1 MSTAP
6 NPPRPVAAT
15 GFLDLKAVHVP
26 RSLADAAQQHLRA
39 VGRHGNEGF
48 ALWIGRRDG
57 HDFRV
62 DETVIPEQRGLQSA
76 TGVCVT
82 VGSDELFRIN
92 KYLYATGR
100 QLVAQLHSHPTDAY
114 HSETDDSFPI
124 ATTAGAF
131 SLVIPDFAVRP
142 FSLDE
147 CAVYRLVPGDGWLE
161 FPTPAVRRVIRL
173 TND

>member
-1 MSTAP
+1 MSIAP
-6 NPPRPVAAT
+6 NHPQAGTAS
-15 GFLDLKAVHVP
+15 GFLDVEGLLVP
-26 RSLADAAQQHLRA
+26 RRLADAAQHHLRM
-39 VGRHGNEGF
+39 VGRQGNEGF
-48 ALWIGRRDG
+48 ALWIGRRAG
-57 HDFRV
+57 RVFHV
-62 DETVIPEQRGLQSA
+62 DETLIPEQRGLQFN

-82 VGSDELFRIN
+82 VGSEELFRIN
-92 KYLYATGR
+92 KYLYTTGR
-100 QLVAQLHSHPTDAY
+100 QLVAQLHSHPSDAY

-161 FPTPAVRRVIRL
+161 FPAPAVRRVIRL